1 MIFNRI
7 FLFSVGVLCAL
18 LLAGN
23 SAHAKDNAPAFEDT
37 LAQRLL
43 LCASCHGE
51 QGRAGPDGYYPRIA
65 GKPAAYLFN
74 QLKNFQNGQRSH
86 DLMVRLV
93 EPLSDGYLHSIAQ
106 HFSNLDLPYAAPL
119 RVAEQALI
127 LARGEQLAMRGDPQ
141 RKLPACASCH
151 GAALTG
157 ALPATPGLLG
167 LPRDY
172 INAQLGAWQTG
183 SRHAAAPDCMTH
195 IANALQPADVVAV
208 SAWLAS
214 RPVPAKPTP
223 VALPQQPPLKCG
235 SFLAPSTATAAAAPE
250 ANAQSSPSTAIARG
264 RYLALLGNCQGCHTQ
279 RGGAPFAGGR
289 AIPTPFGTV
298 YSTNLTPS
306 PSGLQAWTA
315 DDFWRALHHG
325 QSRDGRLLNPAFP
338 YTNFT
343 HITRADSDALYAYLR
358 SLTPVSTAA
367 KPNTLTWPFNTQVA
381 LKVWQL
387 MYFKVP
393 SAPAESERG
402 AYLVQGLG
410 HCSTCH
416 MPRNAM
422 GGNFNMQDL
431 SGGRIPVQN
440 WFAPS
445 LLDPLQAGVQDWPLD
460 DIMALFLSGS
470 ARNGLVAGPMS
481 DVVQHS
487 TQHWNPEDLRAMAL
501 YLKSLP
507 RAAAASESVAP
518 PRPERALAS
527 GGKKYEKYCAQCHG
541 LQGEGHR
548 DPKGYWAYPP
558 LAGNR
563 AVLQK
568 LPDNAI
574 QSVLYG
580 GFGPTTHA
588 TPQPFGM
595 PPFVLAMNDEAVAD
609 VLTYIRSAWGN
620 RAEPVTALQVQTLR
634 DALTTK

>member
-1 MIFNRI
+1 MKILWR
-7 FLFSVGVLCAL
+7 FLVL
-18 LLAGN
+18 LLACVT
-23 SAHAKDNAPAFEDT
+23 AHAKDIAPAFEDT

-51 QGRAGPDGYYPRIA
+51 QGRAGPGGYYPRIA
-65 GKPAAYLFN
+65 GKPAAYLYN
-74 QLKNFQNGQRSH
+74 QLKNFQTGQRSH
-86 DLMVRLV
+86 DLMARLV
-93 EPLSDGYLHSIAQ
+93 EPLSDDYLRAIAQ
-106 HFSNLDLPYAAPL
+106 HFASLDLPHAAPL
-119 RVAEQALI
+119 PVKEQALT
-127 LARGEQLAMRGDPQ
+127 LARGEQLALRGDPQ
-141 RKLPACASCH
+141 RKLAACASCH

-172 INAQLGAWQTG
+172 VNAQLGAWQTG
-183 SRHAAAPDCMTH
+183 SRHAAAPDCM
-195 IANALQPADVVAV
+195 AQVAKALEPADVVAV

-214 RPVPAKPTP
+214 RPVPAKSPLT
-223 VALPQQPPLKCG
+223 ALPQPAPLECG
-235 SFLAPSTATAAAAPE
+235 SFQTSTITSPTPIAVAPAVAAAAVKDP
-250 ANAQSSPSTAIARG
+250 SSATERG
-264 RYLALLGNCQGCHTQ
+264 RYLALLGNCQACHTQ
-279 RGGAPFAGGR
+279 RGGVPYAGGR

-306 PSGLQAWTA
+306 ASGLQAWTA

-343 HITRADSDALYAYLR
+343 HITRADSDALYLYLR
-358 SLTPVSTAA
+358 SLAPTSTTA
-367 KPNTLTWPFNTQVA
+367 KPDTLRWPFNTQLA

-387 MYFKVP
+387 LYFKVASTATEP
-393 SAPAESERG
+393 ERG

-416 MPRNAM
+416 LPRNAM

-445 LLDPLQAGVQDWPLD
+445 LFDPLQAGVQDGSVD
-460 DIMALFLSGS
+460 DIVRLFQSGS
-470 ARNGLVAGPMS
+470 ARKGVVAGPMAE
-481 DVVQHS
+481 VVQHS
-487 TQHWNPEDLRAMAL
+487 TQHWTSDDLRAMAL
-501 YLKSLP
+501 YLKALP
-507 RAAAASESVAP
+507 RTASTPANAAPA
-518 PRPERALAS
+518 RPERALAS
-527 GGKKYEKYCAQCHG
+527 GAKKYETYCAQCHG
-541 LQGEGHR
+541 LRGEGHR
-548 DPKGYWAYPP
+548 DERGHWAYPA

-568 LPDNAI
+568 LSDNAI

-595 PPFVLAMNDEAVAD
+595 PPFVLQLNDEAIAD

-634 DALTTK
+634 DALTAK